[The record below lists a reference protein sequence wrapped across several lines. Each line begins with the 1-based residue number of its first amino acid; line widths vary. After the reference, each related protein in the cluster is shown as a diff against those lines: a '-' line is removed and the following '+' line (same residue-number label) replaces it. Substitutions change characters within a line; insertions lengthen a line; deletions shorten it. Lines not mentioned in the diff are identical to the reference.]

1 LPDCPHGAT
10 VKICVSAV
18 NAAGESAKSDPAQ
31 IVVP

>member
-1 LPDCPHGAT
+1 

-18 NAAGESAKSDPAQ
+18 NAAGESQRSDPAQ